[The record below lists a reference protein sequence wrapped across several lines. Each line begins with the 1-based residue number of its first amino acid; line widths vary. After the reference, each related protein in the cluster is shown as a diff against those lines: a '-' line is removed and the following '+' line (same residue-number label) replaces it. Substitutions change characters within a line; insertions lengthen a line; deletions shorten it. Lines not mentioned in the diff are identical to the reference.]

1 MVLGIQ
7 GEDNM
12 LVRKAENVREWF
24 NLLQMMIK
32 ASKTR
37 VMRMTDQVWEKKT
50 ELPSYKIDEWLAARD
65 RVAARYQYSY
75 DRQGDSLSVLRQG
88 RLCECYSES
97 FISFYFSCF
106 ILDNTEGLS
115 QDSYAHT
122 KVHMRSKS
130 AERKICEKFRRPK
143 SGEMNMRSIYSQ
155 DSGNSSLNNSYVGSN
170 KSKDNIEL
178 WVKEN

>member
-1 MVLGIQ
+1 MDRRGYLTVLLGIQ

-32 ASKTR
+32 DSKTR
-37 VMRMTDQVWEKKT
+37 VMRVTDQVWEKKT

-88 RLCECYSES
+88 RLCEC
-97 FISFYFSCF
+97 C
-106 ILDNTEGLS
+106 L
-115 QDSYAHT
+115 
-122 KVHMRSKS
+122 
-130 AERKICEKFRRPK
+130 
-143 SGEMNMRSIYSQ
+143 
-155 DSGNSSLNNSYVGSN
+155 
-170 KSKDNIEL
+170 
-178 WVKEN
+178 

>member
-1 MVLGIQ
+1 MDRRGYLTVVLGIQ

-24 NLLQMMIK
+24 NLLQRMIK
-32 ASKTR
+32 DSKTR

-88 RLCECYSES
+88 RLCELLRGA
-97 FISFYFSCF
+97 FIIKKRENF
-106 ILDNTEGLS
+106 GL
-115 QDSYAHT
+115 
-122 KVHMRSKS
+122 
-130 AERKICEKFRRPK
+130 CPK
-143 SGEMNMRSIYSQ
+143 
-155 DSGNSSLNNSYVGSN
+155 
-170 KSKDNIEL
+170 
-178 WVKEN
+178 